1 MLERLAKDAYNSE
14 YLWELYKKLTN
25 LFLKSIFNGE
35 EYEVTQKELVDLL
48 RFSDIFS
55 NSHEEKMRNLSYRI
69 VSLLYDRYKN
79 NDIYITYSNA
89 ILKKLNNFPALKNTP
104 DRELPIERELE
115 FFINK
120 ERLKSPIE
128 NEYFLPIQYNIYENM
143 VNKQSLSFSGPTS
156 MGKSFVIKQ
165 FILGEILKGALK
177 NFCIIVPTRALI
189 KQYVIDLN
197 KDLKKINSNKYKV
210 VTNSNILEYL
220 TPSEDKYIFV
230 LTPERLN
237 ILLFNRN
244 KVNIDYLI
252 VDEAHKVFDNDTR
265 ALTYYSS
272 IDTCMSINK
281 NISVFFSSPL
291 IKNPEIFKY
300 SYKKINFKNYRTDES
315 PVTQNLFY
323 IDMNEKKVDVIDNLY
338 KEINISTVIDTD
350 DINYLYHHIGK
361 GYHNI
366 IYLSSKAK
374 SIEYAMDFYR
384 YICMNNI
391 DTLSYDESK
400 EIENVCE
407 MIKENIHKDYYLIKL
422 LRRGIAYHFGKL
434 PSIVRESIEDLF
446 KRGIIKYL
454 FCTNTL
460 LEGVNLPA
468 KNIFIMANY
477 IGNSKMKGL
486 DFWNLAGRAGRLGYE
501 YYGNVFCINDYNRQH
516 AWKDKDIL
524 YNKENIEIND
534 NLDNALKKNKE
545 KIEKIEKNIQS
556 NELSLDFSKDDN
568 YNNYLSNIIKID
580 NMVDKGSAILEK
592 AKLNNL
598 ELKHEDIDKDI
609 NYDIVNSAKNID
621 YKIQMNLYKED
632 NLKPL
637 SSNIN
642 YKSCYETLILM
653 YDKYRWD
660 IKEKRLRDKKTL
672 AYIAT
677 LMNLWMN
684 GIPLNIIINS
694 SIEYKS
700 KNNSNIE
707 INHNHYKRFN
717 KDDINHINILINN
730 IITDL
735 EDILRY
741 DLEKYFNHYYSILI
755 DKYGIDLCGSNWS
768 LYLEFGT
775 RDPKNIILQNAGFS
789 RYASSLLIKDYNK
802 YLMFKGNIFEGIN
815 KDMLSHETKNKL
827 SLFNEI
833 KNSSY
838 IIV

>member
-1 MLERLAKDAYNSE
+1 MLERLDKDAYDSE

-69 VSLLYDRYKN
+69 ISLLYDTYKS

-89 ILKKLNNFPALKNTP
+89 ILKKLYNFPALKNTP

-115 FFINK
+115 FFISK

-143 VNKQSLSFSGPTS
+143 VNKQLLSFSGPTS

-165 FILGEILKGALK
+165 FILGEILRGELK

-272 IDTCMSINK
+272 IDACMSINK
-281 NISVFFSSPL
+281 NMSVFFSSPL

-300 SYKKINFKNYRTDES
+300 SYKKNNFKEYRTDES

-338 KEINISTVIDTD
+338 KDINISTAIDTD
-350 DINYLYHHIGK
+350 DINYLYHHIGT
-361 GYHNI
+361 GCNNI
-366 IYLSSKAK
+366 IYLSSKDR

-384 YICMNNI
+384 YICLNNI
-391 DTLSYDESK
+391 EILSYEESK

-407 MIKENIHKDYYLIKL
+407 MIKENIHKDYYLIKF
-422 LRRGIAYHFGKL
+422 LRKGIAYHFGKL

-477 IGNSKMKGL
+477 IGNCKMKGL

-524 YNKENIEIND
+524 YDKENIEIND
-534 NLDNALKKNKE
+534 NLDNVLKKNK
-545 KIEKIEKNIQS
+545 EKIEKNIQS

-580 NMVDKGSAILEK
+580 NIVDKGSSILEK
-592 AKLNNL
+592 AKLNNVD
-598 ELKHEDIDKDI
+598 LKHEDIDKDI
-609 NYDIVNSAKNID
+609 NYDIVNSSKSID
-621 YKIQMNLYKED
+621 YKIQKSLYKED

-637 SSNIN
+637 SNNIN
-642 YKSCYETLILM
+642 YERCYETLILM

-660 IKEKRLRDKKTL
+660 IKEKRLKDKKTL
-672 AYIAT
+672 KYIAT

-684 GIPLNIIINS
+684 GMPLNIIINT

-700 KNNSNIE
+700 KNNSNIK
-707 INHNHYKRFN
+707 ITHNHYKRFN

-789 RYASSLLIKDYNK
+789 RYVSSLLIKDYNK
-802 YLMFKGNIFEGIN
+802 YLMFKGNIFEGIK
-815 KDMLSHETKNKL
+815 KDILSHKTKNKA

>member
-25 LFLKSIFNGE
+25 LFLKSIFSGE
-35 EYEVTQKELVDLL
+35 EYEVTQKELVDSL

-55 NSHEEKMRNLSYRI
+55 NSHEENMRNLSYRI

-128 NEYFLPIQYNIYENM
+128 NEYFLPIQYNIYKNM

-165 FILGEILKGALK
+165 FILGEILKGTLK

-197 KDLKKINSNKYKV
+197 KDLKKINGNKYKV

-323 IDMNEKKVDVIDNLY
+323 VDMNEKKVDVIDNLY
-338 KEINISTVIDTD
+338 KDIDISTVIDTGN
-350 DINYLYHHIGK
+350 INCLYHHIGR
-361 GYHNI
+361 GYNNI

-384 YICMNNI
+384 YVCLNNI
-391 DTLSYDESK
+391 DTLSHEESK
-400 EIENVCE
+400 EIENACE
-407 MIKENIHKDYYLIKL
+407 MIKENIHKDYDLIKF

-446 KRGIIKYL
+446 KRGTIKYL

-516 AWKDKDIL
+516 AWRDKGIL
-524 YNKENIEIND
+524 YNKEKIEIND
-534 NLDNALKKNKE
+534 NLDNVLKKNK
-545 KIEKIEKNIQS
+545 EKIEKNIQS

-609 NYDIVNSAKNID
+609 NYDIVNSAKSID
-621 YKIQMNLYKED
+621 YKIQMSLYKED

-642 YKSCYETLILM
+642 YKNCYETLMLM
-653 YDKYRWD
+653 HDKYRWD
-660 IKEKRLRDKKTL
+660 IKEKRLKNKKTL

-684 GIPLNIIINS
+684 GMPLNIIINS
-694 SIEYKS
+694 SIEHKS

-707 INHNHYKRFN
+707 IDHNHYKRFN
-717 KDDINHINILINN
+717 KDDIKHINILINS

-802 YLMFKGNIFEGIN
+802 YLMFKGNIFEGIK
-815 KDMLSHETKNKL
+815 KDILSHETKNRL

>member
-1 MLERLAKDAYNSE
+1 MLERLAKDAYDSE
-14 YLWELYKKLTN
+14 YFWELYKTLTN
-25 LFLKSIFNGE
+25 VFLKNIFNE
-35 EYEVTQKELVDLL
+35 EKSDITQKELVDSL

-55 NSHEEKMRNLSYRI
+55 NSNEEKMRNLSYRI
-69 VSLLYDRYKN
+69 VSLLYDRYKD

-104 DRELPIERELE
+104 YRELPIERELE
-115 FFINK
+115 FFISK
-120 ERLKSPIE
+120 ERFKSPIE
-128 NEYFLPIQYNIYENM
+128 NEHFLPTQYNIYENM

-165 FILGEILKGALK
+165 FILGEILKGVLK

-197 KDLKKINSNKYKV
+197 RDLKKININKYKV

-220 TPSEDKYIFV
+220 TPNEDRYIFV

-244 KVNIDYLI
+244 KVNINYLI
-252 VDEAHKVFDNDTR
+252 VDEAHKVFDHDTR

-291 IKNPEIFKY
+291 IKNPEIFKD
-300 SYKKINFKNYRTDES
+300 SYKKINFKDYRTDES

-323 IDMNEKKVDVIDNLY
+323 IDMNEKKVEVVDNLY
-338 KEINISTVIDTD
+338 KNIDISTTIDND
-350 DINYLYHHIGK
+350 DINNLYYHIGK
-361 GYHNI
+361 GYNNI
-366 IYLSSKAK
+366 VYLSSKAK
-374 SIEYAMDFYR
+374 SIEYAMDFYK
-384 YICMNNI
+384 YMCSNNI
-391 DTLSYDESK
+391 RTISDEESK
-400 EIENVCE
+400 EIDNVCE
-407 MIKENIHKDYYLIKL
+407 MIKENIHKDYYLIKFL
-422 LRRGIAYHFGKL
+422 KKGIAYHFGKL

-516 AWKDKDIL
+516 AWKDKDVL
-524 YNKENIEIND
+524 YNKDNIKIND
-534 NLDNALKKNKE
+534 NLDSALKKNKV
-545 KIEKIEKNIQS
+545 KIEKNIQS

-580 NMVDKGSAILEK
+580 NMVDKGSSILEK

-598 ELKHEDIDKDI
+598 DIEYEDVDKNI
-609 NYDIVNSAKNID
+609 NYDTINSAKSID
-621 YKIQMNLYKED
+621 YKIQKRLYKED
-632 NLKPL
+632 NLKVL
-637 SSNIN
+637 TNNIN
-642 YKSCYETLILM
+642 YKNCYETLVLM
-653 YDKYRWD
+653 HNKYRWD
-660 IKEKRLRDKKTL
+660 IKEKRLKDKKTL
-672 AYIAT
+672 EYIAT

-684 GIPLNIIINS
+684 GMPLNIIINS
-694 SIEYKS
+694 SIEHKS
-700 KNNSNIE
+700 KNKSNIE
-707 INHNHYKRFN
+707 IARN
-717 KDDINHINILINN
+717 
-730 IITDL
+730 
-735 EDILRY
+735 
-741 DLEKYFNHYYSILI
+741 
-755 DKYGIDLCGSNWS
+755 
-768 LYLEFGT
+768 
-775 RDPKNIILQNAGFS
+775 
-789 RYASSLLIKDYNK
+789 
-802 YLMFKGNIFEGIN
+802 
-815 KDMLSHETKNKL
+815 
-827 SLFNEI
+827 
-833 KNSSY
+833 
-838 IIV
+838 